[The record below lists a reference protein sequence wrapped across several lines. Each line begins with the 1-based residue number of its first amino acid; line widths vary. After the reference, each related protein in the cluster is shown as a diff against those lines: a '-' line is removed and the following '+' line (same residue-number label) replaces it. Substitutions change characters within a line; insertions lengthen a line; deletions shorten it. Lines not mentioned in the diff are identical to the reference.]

1 MISRSLFIESKKL
14 RVFDFDDTLVK
25 TTSYIYVTQKNGKKI
40 KLTPGEYAVYQER
53 PEDVYDFSDFDNVNE
68 PKIIKGYFKLLQ
80 RMKNAGGDRGVFILT
95 ARAKYKPVYD
105 FIRDSGIKGVYVV
118 ALASNNPEDKAQWIE
133 DKIKE
138 EGYDDVFFVDDSK
151 KNVDA
156 VKSRL
161 RNYPNVKS
169 KIQHIKHS

>member
-1 MISRSLFIESKKL
+1 MISRSLFTEAKKL

-25 TTSYIYVTQKNGKKI
+25 TTSYIYVTQKNGKKL
-40 KLTPGEYAVYQER
+40 KLTPGEYAVYQEK
-53 PEDVYDFSDFDNVNE
+53 PGDVFDFTDFDKVNE
-68 PKIIKGYFKLLQ
+68 PKLIKGYFELLK
-80 RMKNAGGDRGVFILT
+80 RMKNSGGDKGVYILT

-105 FIRDSGIKGVYVV
+105 FIRDSGVKGVYVV

-133 DKIKE
+133 DKVKD

-156 VKSRL
+156 VKKRL

-169 KIQHIKHS
+169 QIQHIKHS